1 MYQFIILPMEK
12 FKEEAILKL
21 FEKGLITENQFEEI
35 KTYRSLNIFSLN
47 AELKL
52 FLYLS
57 VLLFTSGI
65 GILIYEN
72 IDTIGHV
79 AILSLL
85 LIVIV
90 VCFYY
95 CFKNSKGFQK
105 TETTFEHPVLE
116 YLVLAGNIL
125 TCIFIGYLQFQYRPF
140 GEHYGLATLVPTIVS
155 FFCAYYFDNRSVL
168 TIAITG
174 LAAYVGLS
182 VTPQDIFNDSNNLYA
197 NQNLSYS
204 AVMLGILL
212 ILWTVYSRRIS
223 LKTHFGL
230 VFLTFAL
237 HIISIASISN
247 LTNYDTITWMIF
259 ALIIGCSSYYFYK
272 ISYEYKAMSLY
283 VFTIVYAFIGVNIF
297 LFRIFENVDF
307 FRIWELFIF
316 LLPAYFIG
324 TIVMFIKLIKNFHK
338 EIAE

>member
-1 MYQFIILPMEK
+1 MNKFDSQNTKQLLEK
-12 FKEEAILKL
+12 NLIS
-21 FEKGLITENQFEEI
+21 EKQYEEI
-35 KTYRSLNIFSLN
+35 VAYRSLNIFSLN
-47 AELKL
+47 TELRF

-72 IDTIGHV
+72 IDSIGHI

-85 LIVIV
+85 LAVIV
-90 VCFYY
+90 VCFFY

-105 TETTFEHPVLE
+105 TETQFEHPVLE
-116 YLVLAGNIL
+116 YLVLLANIL
-125 TCIFIGYLQFQYRPF
+125 TCIFIGYLQFQYKPF

-182 VTPQDIFNDSNNLYA
+182 VTPQDLLNNNDFYA
-197 NQNLSYS
+197 SESLSYS
-204 AVMLGILL
+204 AVILGVLL
-212 ILWTVYSRRIS
+212 ILWTIYSNRIS
-223 LKTHFGL
+223 LKMHFSL

-237 HIISIASISN
+237 HIISIAAISN
-247 LTNYDTITWMIF
+247 LLHHDSLIWLIF
-259 ALIIGCSSYYFYK
+259 AGILAGSTFYFYK
-272 ISYEYKAMSLY
+272 ISHEMKAMSLY
-283 VFTIVYAFIGVNIF
+283 VFMIVYAYIGGNIF
-297 LFRIFENVDF
+297 LFRIFEDIDF
-307 FRIWELFIF
+307 SDIWELFIF

-324 TIVMFIKLIKNFHK
+324 SIVMFVKLIKNFHK

>member
-1 MYQFIILPMEK
+1 MEK
-12 FKEEAILKL
+12 FKEKSTFDL

-35 KTYRSLNIFSLN
+35 KAYRNLNIFSLN

-72 IDTIGHV
+72 IDSIGHI
-79 AILSLL
+79 AILAVL

-90 VCFYY
+90 VCFFY
-95 CFKNSKGFQK
+95 CFKHSKGFQK
-105 TETTFEHPVLE
+105 EETTFEHPVLE
-116 YLVLAGNIL
+116 YLVLGGNIL
-125 TCIFIGYLQFQYRPF
+125 TCIFIGYLQFQYKPF

-182 VTPQDIFNDSNNLYA
+182 VTPQDLLSNNDFYA
-197 NQNLSYS
+197 SQNLSYS
-204 AVMLGILL
+204 AVMLGVLL
-212 ILWTVYSRRIS
+212 ILWTIYSRRIS

-237 HIISIASISN
+237 HIISIAAIVN
-247 LTNYDTITWMIF
+247 LTNYDTITWLIF
-259 ALIIGCSSYYFYK
+259 ALILAGSTYYFYK
-272 ISYEYKAMSLY
+272 ASYDYKAMSLY
-283 VFTIVYAFIGVNIF
+283 VFMIVYAYIGGNIF
-297 LFRIFENVDF
+297 LFRIFEDVDF
-307 FRIWELFIF
+307 SDIWELFIF
-316 LLPAYFIG
+316 LLPAYFVGSI
-324 TIVMFIKLIKNFHK
+324 IMFIKLIKNFHK
-338 EIAE
+338 EITE

>member
-1 MYQFIILPMEK
+1 MEK
-12 FKEEAILKL
+12 FKEKSTLDL

-35 KTYRSLNIFSLN
+35 KAYRNLGIFSLN

-72 IDTIGHV
+72 IDSIGHI
-79 AILSLL
+79 AILAVL

-90 VCFYY
+90 VCFFY
-95 CFKNSKGFQK
+95 CFKHSKGFQK
-105 TETTFEHPVLE
+105 EETTFEHPVLE

-125 TCIFIGYLQFQYRPF
+125 TCIFIGYLQFQYKPF

-182 VTPQDIFNDSNNLYA
+182 VTPQDLLSNNDFYA
-197 NQNLSYS
+197 SQNLSYS
-204 AVMLGILL
+204 AVMLGVLL
-212 ILWTVYSRRIS
+212 ILWTIYSRRIS
-223 LKTHFGL
+223 LKTDFGL

-237 HIISIASISN
+237 HIISIAAIAN
-247 LTNYDTITWMIF
+247 LTNFDTITWLIF
-259 ALIIGCSSYYFYK
+259 ALVLAGSTYYFYK
-272 ISYEYKAMSLY
+272 ASYDYKAMSLY
-283 VFTIVYAFIGVNIF
+283 VFMIVYAYIGGNIF
-297 LFRIFENVDF
+297 LFRIFEDVDF
-307 FRIWELFIF
+307 SGIWELFVF
-316 LLPAYFIG
+316 LLPAYFVG
-324 TIVMFIKLIKNFHK
+324 SIVIFIKLIKNFHK
-338 EIAE
+338 EITE

>member
-1 MYQFIILPMEK
+1 MKK
-12 FKEEAILKL
+12 FNDQATAGL
-21 FEKGLITENQFEEI
+21 FEKDLITENQFEEI
-35 KTYRSLNIFSLN
+35 KAYRNLNIFSLN

-72 IDTIGHV
+72 IDSIGHI

-85 LIVIV
+85 LIVIA
-90 VCFYY
+90 VCLFY

-105 TETTFEHPVLE
+105 TETQFEHPVLE
-116 YLVLAGNIL
+116 YLVLLANIL
-125 TCIFIGYLQFQYRPF
+125 TCIFIGYLQFQYKPF

-168 TIAITG
+168 TIAVTG

-182 VTPQDIFNDSNNLYA
+182 VTPQDLLNNNDFYA
-197 NQNLSYS
+197 SESLSYS
-204 AVMLGILL
+204 AVMLGVLL
-212 ILWTVYSRRIS
+212 ILWTIYSNRIA
-223 LKTHFGL
+223 LKTHFSL
-230 VFLTFAL
+230 IFLTFAL

-247 LTNYDTITWMIF
+247 LLNHYNLIWLIF
-259 ALIIGCSSYYFYK
+259 AVVLAGSTFYFYK
-272 ISYEYKAMSLY
+272 ISYELKALSLY
-283 VFTIVYAFIGVNIF
+283 VFMIVYGYIGANIV
-297 LFRIFENVDF
+297 LFRLFENVDF
-307 FRIWELFIF
+307 SDIWELFFF

-324 TIVMFIKLIKNFHK
+324 SIIMFIKLIKNFHK

>member
-1 MYQFIILPMEK
+1 MKK
-12 FKEEAILKL
+12 FNEQSSLNL
-21 FEKGLITENQFEEI
+21 FEKGLITENQFDEV

-72 IDTIGHV
+72 IDSIGHI

-85 LIVIV
+85 LIVIA
-90 VCFYY
+90 VCFIY
-95 CFKNSKGFQK
+95 CFKHSKGFQK
-105 TETTFEHPVLE
+105 EETTFEHPVLE

-125 TCIFIGYLQFQYRPF
+125 TCIFIGYLQFQYKPF

-174 LAAYVGLS
+174 LAAYIGLS
-182 VTPQDIFNDSNNLYA
+182 VTPQDLLSNNDFYA
-197 NQNLSYS
+197 SQNLSYS
-204 AVMLGILL
+204 AVALGALL
-212 ILWTVYSRRIS
+212 VLWIIYSRKIA

-230 VFLTFAL
+230 IFLTFAL
-237 HIISIASISN
+237 HITSIASIANMTSN
-247 LTNYDTITWMIF
+247 DTITWIPF
-259 ALIIGCSSYYFYK
+259 TLILAGSTYYFYK
-272 ISYEYKAMSLY
+272 ASYDYEAMSLY
-283 VFTIVYAFIGVNIF
+283 VFMIIYGYIGANIF

-307 FRIWELFIF
+307 SDIWEIFVF
-316 LLPAYFIG
+316 LLPAYFVG
-324 TIVMFIKLIKNFHK
+324 SIVIFIRLIKNFHK
-338 EIAE
+338 VISE